1 MMDAFAPQT
10 PHAAENLAAQL
21 KGRSAAGAAV
31 DEQPQSVIGHVA
43 SQVRFWL
50 PAAALLWLDLWSKSW
65 VFANVP
71 ADHGQIIIPGFMEFR
86 RSLNDGAV
94 FGSFTGYVGV
104 FIVASLFAL
113 GFVFYLFANSTRRQ
127 HSLHIAL
134 ALILAGAIG
143 NLYDR
148 AFIKAD
154 IVRFRDGTN
163 PRGSVIGTLA
173 GEPTQDKIRL
183 GDWPDGTNARAF
195 TVSEV
200 TLHKQGVVCDF
211 IKFTLRFPRSWP
223 RLGGYDMWP
232 WIFNVA
238 DAALVCGVGLLL
250 LNCFFDRK
258 PRPAP
263 VGDFVQTASASAG
276 S

>member
-10 PHAAENLAAQL
+10 PHA
-21 KGRSAAGAAV
+21 V
-31 DEQPQSVIGHVA
+31 DEKPESAIGHLA

-65 VFANVP
+65 VFANIP
-71 ADHGQIIIPGFMEFR
+71 TDHGQIIVPGFLEFR

-113 GFVFYLFANSTRRQ
+113 GFVFYLFAHSTRRQ
-127 HSLHIAL
+127 RSLHIAL

-154 IVRFRDGTN
+154 VVRFRDGAN

-173 GEPTQDKIRL
+173 GEPTEDKIRL
-183 GDWPDGTNARAF
+183 GDWPDGANARSF

-200 TLHKQGVVCDF
+200 TLHRQGVVRDF
-211 IKFTLRFPRSWP
+211 IKFTPKFPRSWT
-223 RLGGYDMWP
+223 RVGGFEMWP

-238 DAALVCGVGLLL
+238 DASLVCGVGLLL

-258 PRPAP
+258 PRTAPAVELFRTP
-263 VGDFVQTASASAG
+263 RGCCT
-276 S
+276 